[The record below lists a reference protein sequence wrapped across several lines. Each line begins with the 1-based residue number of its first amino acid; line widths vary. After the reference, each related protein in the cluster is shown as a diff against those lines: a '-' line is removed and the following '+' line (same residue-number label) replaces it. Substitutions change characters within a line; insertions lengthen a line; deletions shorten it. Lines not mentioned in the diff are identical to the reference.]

1 MSALNAR
8 SEEEANKLL
17 ELLNQL
23 PPTGKAEPKQ
33 EKKSDKWK
41 HRSVSYVKN
50 NGRVNRTKGK

>member
-1 MSALNAR
+1 MSGINLR

-17 ELLNQL
+17 ELFSQL

-41 HRSVSYVKN
+41 HRSTSYVKN
-50 NGRVNRTKGK
+50 NGRVNKTKGK